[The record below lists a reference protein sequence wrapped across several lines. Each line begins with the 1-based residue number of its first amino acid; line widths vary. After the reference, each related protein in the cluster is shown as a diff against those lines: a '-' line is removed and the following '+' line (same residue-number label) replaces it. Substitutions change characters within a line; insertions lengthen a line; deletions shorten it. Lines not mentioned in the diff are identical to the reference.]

1 MGLDETSETTIMRV
15 QVDQPGEA
23 CMVDQERWAE
33 IRRLFD
39 EERVSIS
46 EIGRRL
52 DLDRK
57 TVRRSLRQPTWR
69 PYQRAVVAE
78 TLLTAH
84 ADFVQTRA
92 PQVGYSARILY
103 QELRASRG
111 YTGSYETVKRC
122 VAPLR
127 EVQGHADRALLRFET
142 PPGQQSQI
150 DWGQAL
156 VSFRAGP
163 QVVHVFVLTL
173 GFSRRGFYYAC
184 ADERLAQF
192 LESHER
198 AFAHFGGH
206 TREHL
211 YDRPRT
217 VCYADD
223 TGRRIWNPTF
233 KAFADYWGFEPR
245 VCRPYRAQTK
255 GKVESGVKYVK
266 RNFLPGRTFID
277 LVDFQAQLDEW
288 NATIADCRLHGT
300 THEPPLHALRE
311 NAGSWCHWRGNAASS
326 RRPVSHGSWP
336 RTIWSAWRPTATPC
350 PSASSASGSRCSA
363 GAISCTSSIA
373 TGRSRGIRSYPAPTN
388 SASYPS
394 TAPAPVHGPPA
405 NADPL
410 GRPRPCLRARCRR
423 SKCGIWRAMRRCAG
437 ARRRRRCRDEPGTTG
452 TAP

>member
-1 MGLDETSETTIMRV
+1 MGLDEAEKSTIMRL
-15 QVDQPGEA
+15 QVDQSGEA

-33 IRRLFD
+33 IRRLFH
-39 EERVSIS
+39 EEQLSIS

-57 TVRRSLRQPTWR
+57 TVRRHVRQTAWH
-69 PYQRAVVAE
+69 PYHRAVVVE

-84 ADFVQTRA
+84 AAFVRIRA

-111 YTGSYETVKRC
+111 YTGSYETVKRY

-127 EVQGHADRALLRFET
+127 EVQEHADRTRLRFET

-156 VSFRAGP
+156 VPFRAGP
-163 QVVHVFVLTL
+163 RIVHVFVLTL

-217 VCYADD
+217 VCYADE
-223 TGRRIWNPTF
+223 TGRRLWNPTF

-266 RNFLPGRTFID
+266 RNFLPGRKFVD
-277 LVDFQAQLDEW
+277 LVDFQVQLDEW
-288 NATIADCRLHGT
+288 NVTIADRRLHGT
-300 THEPPLHALRE
+300 THEMPIARFERE
-311 NAGSWCHWRGNAASS
+311 RGQLVPVAGQRTFQQEARVSRIVAEDYLVSLATNRYSVPFRLIGQRVEVQRRGDTVHIFHRDREVATH
-326 RRPVSHGSWP
+326 PVL
-336 RTIWSAWRPTATPC
+336 
-350 PSASSASGSRCSA
+350 SASHQFR
-363 GAISCTSSIA
+363 IL
-373 TGRSRGIRSYPAPTN
+373 PE
-388 SASYPS
+388 
-394 TAPAPVHGPPA
+394 HGPGA
-405 NADPL
+405 S
-410 GRPRPCLRARCRR
+410 ARTSRHRR
-423 SKCGIWRAMRRCAG
+423 STGSDPASRPG
-437 ARRRRRCRDEPGTTG
+437 ALPEVEVRDLACYEALLGASDGQEVHP
-452 TAP
+452 

>member
-1 MGLDETSETTIMRV
+1 MGLDEASESTIMRP
-15 QVDQPGEA
+15 QMDQSGEA

-33 IRRLFD
+33 IRRLFY
-39 EERVSIS
+39 EERLSIS

-52 DLDRK
+52 DVDRK
-57 TVRRSLRQPTWR
+57 TVRRSLRQTTWQ
-69 PYQRAVVAE
+69 PYHRGAVAE

-84 ADFVQTRA
+84 ADLVRARA
-92 PQVGYSARILY
+92 PQVNYSARILY

-111 YTGSYETVKRC
+111 YTGSYETVKRF

-127 EVQGHADRALLRFET
+127 EVQLQADRALLRFET

-156 VSFRAGP
+156 VPFRAGP
-163 QVVHVFVLTL
+163 VVVHVFVLTL
-173 GFSRRGFYYAC
+173 GFSRRGFYHAC

-192 LESHER
+192 LEAHER

-217 VCYADD
+217 VCSADE
-223 TGRRIWNPTF
+223 TGRRLWNPTF

-277 LVDFQAQLDEW
+277 VVDFQAQLDEW
-288 NATIADCRLHGT
+288 NATIADRRLHGT
-300 THEPPLHALRE
+300 THELPLARFERE
-311 NAGSWCHWRGNAASS
+311 RGHLVPLGGQRGFQQEARVS
-326 RRPVSHGSWP
+326 RMVAEDSLVSLDTNRYSVPFRLIGQRVEVQRRGETVHIFHRDREVATHPVL
-336 RTIWSAWRPTATPC
+336 
-350 PSASSASGSRCSA
+350 SGTHQFR
-363 GAISCTSSIA
+363 IL
-373 TGRSRGIRSYPAPTN
+373 PE
-388 SASYPS
+388 
-394 TAPAPVHGPPA
+394 HGPGA
-405 NADPL
+405 MARITRQRRSTVSEL
-410 GRPRPCLRARCRR
+410 APRPGALPEVEVRDLACDEAL
-423 SKCGIWRAMRRCAG
+423 CGSAA
-437 ARRRRRCRDEPGTTG
+437 AQEVHP
-452 TAP
+452 